1 MAHRLIFSSETSLAG
16 LFLPTN
22 STILLFCRVA
32 LPRFC
37 HAEASLALV
46 QVHATRLF
54 GTGSGHPGTMAKV
67 RKTLWLSPFIPALS
81 GQTLFYLDSSASF
94 LDTYVEV
101 SGSVSIG
108 GFIHSSGG
116 SCIGRLAVVV
126 GEVRLKSGRA
136 KSWNCTGRNSALSN
150 LVLLEHESNLC

>member
-1 MAHRLIFSSETSLAG
+1 MS
-16 LFLPTN
+16 
-22 STILLFCRVA
+22 
-32 LPRFC
+32 
-37 HAEASLALV
+37 
-46 QVHATRLF
+46 
-54 GTGSGHPGTMAKV
+54 
-67 RKTLWLSPFIPALS
+67 LS
-81 GQTLFYLDSSASF
+81 GQTLFDLDSSASF
-94 LDTYVEV
+94 LDTYIEV